1 MRRARLT
8 ILHAF
13 VPPVA
18 RCRAER
24 PEPALDRLLR
34 PGLQLEQ
41 HGGDQRARVAARACA
56 PAGRPTSRST
66 TAPSTA
72 RAVRSSYD
80 AARNVSGTPWAR
92 AASRCTSCPD
102 DTP

>member
-18 RCRAER
+18 AVPCWTS
-24 PEPALDRLLR
+24 EPALDRLLR

-56 PAGRPTSRST
+56 SAGRPTSRST

-72 RAVRSSYD
+72 RAVRS
-80 AARNVSGTPWAR
+80 
-92 AASRCTSCPD
+92 
-102 DTP
+102 